1 MTAPTSPPQ
10 LEPPYVPGTCYPW
23 ALVGLFPAG
32 ALPNFKAVRIT
43 DGSTSKQEPTSG

>member
-1 MTAPTSPPQ
+1 M
-10 LEPPYVPGTCYPW
+10 PGTCYPW